1 MTCNETAAEIIKI
14 AENSYRDLNIGFANS
29 LSLICEKE
37 TKMLMKLLSYKP
49 SPKSKHST
57 TGDRSWWT
65 LAR

>member
-37 TKMLMKLLSYKP
+37 NQNVDEIIKL
-49 SPKSKHST
+49 
-57 TGDRSWWT
+57 
-65 LAR
+65 